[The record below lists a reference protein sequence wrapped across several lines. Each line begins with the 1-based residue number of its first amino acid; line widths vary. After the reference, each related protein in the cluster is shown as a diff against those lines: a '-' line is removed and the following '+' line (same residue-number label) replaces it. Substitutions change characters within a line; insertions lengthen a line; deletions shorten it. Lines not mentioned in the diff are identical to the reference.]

1 MKYLLVLVVVLVAVH
16 IWRKNRR
23 EALEERQRQQPPSAP
38 RTVPAP
44 QAMVAC
50 RHCGTHLPRAE
61 AVEGVLGLYCSA
73 EHRQINEPSP
83 R

>member
-23 EALEERQRQQPPSAP
+23 EALEEEARRQPPPP
-38 RTVPAP
+38 RPVPAP
-44 QAMVAC
+44 VAMVAC
-50 RHCGTHLPRAE
+50 RHCGTHLPRAD
-61 AVEGVLGLYCSA
+61 AVEGTLGLYCST
-73 EHRQINEPSP
+73 EHHRLNEPAP